1 MVYWKISQVP
11 IPPVNPPPPPSY
23 VKMAINQGAR
33 TPSVHK
39 TITSLSA
46 GIVGA
51 TISMTAALILWFGT
65 FTAHAETTD
74 PQPNFG
80 MARPGEPCR
89 AGLTDIP
96 AAWTEAD
103 QWAWKK
109 ICEDQDAD
117 FNSRLGIEFNPGNP
131 EHQEHWSDERR
142 FLSRDFLKTI
152 LYHEPFRSAIP
163 HRGIHINGAVFKH
176 VIDLHDGKI
185 SHPIALRNSAFE
197 LPVLLDRVTTSSVV
211 SFDGSSFTRKLTMDS
226 VSIGA
231 HLFMREAVF
240 QEVVLREADIG
251 GQVSMIR
258 SRFLGMLNMDS
269 ISIGQSLLMRESAD
283 FQEVDLTDA
292 DIGAQVS
299 MNGSM
304 FRGLLNMSLI
314 SIGGSLFMHDVIFGE
329 VSLIVATIAGHVAMD
344 RSTFQGNLNMNSI
357 SVGGNLFMRD
367 KAKFRAVNLT
377 TANIS
382 GRVNMDSSAFQG
394 NLDMNSISVG
404 GGLFMR
410 DKAKFRAVNLTAAN
424 ISGQVNMDGSAFLD
438 KLNLDSISIDQH
450 LFMRGTATFREV
462 IVLAANIVGN
472 LDARGSEFGSLDLT
486 GARIDRE
493 LVLGSQE
500 GTVTWTA
507 RKDRTNS
514 AYPVQLKLQN
524 TTISIL
530 QDTKTSWPPALELE
544 GFTYNRLGVKGAN
557 VEDMPHQRGSDWFI
571 AWLARDNSYSPQPYR
586 QLAGVL
592 DASGHKDMANDILF
606 ASRERERTE
615 SNPSEGN
622 WWLLSA
628 LKFTI
633 GYGYGFGYFCAVVWI
648 VIFTLIGTYILRRN
662 KECHDNGE
670 KLGFWF
676 SLDML
681 LPIIQLR
688 KRHYEVDLSNR
699 GVRYYFYVHKLI
711 GYLLVFFVIAGLT
724 GLTE

>member
-1 MVYWKISQVP
+1 
-11 IPPVNPPPPPSY
+11 
-23 VKMAINQGAR
+23 MAVNQGAR

-39 TITSLSA
+39 TIASLSA
-46 GIVGA
+46 ATVAA
-51 TISMTAALILWFGT
+51 TITTAAVIFLWFGM
-65 FTAHAETTD
+65 FTVHAEPTD

-89 AGLTDIP
+89 VGLKDIP
-96 AAWTEAD
+96 ATWNDAD
-103 QWAWKK
+103 KWAWKK
-109 ICEDQDAD
+109 ICEGQDAN
-117 FNSRLGIEFNPGNP
+117 FNARLGIEFNPGNP

-152 LYHEPFRSAIP
+152 LLHEPFRSAIP
-163 HRGIHINGAVFKH
+163 HQGIRINGAVFKH
-176 VIDLHDGKI
+176 VIDLQDGEI
-185 SHPIALRNSAFE
+185 SRPIVLRSSAFE
-197 LPVLLDRVTTSSVV
+197 LPVTLDRVTTSSFV
-211 SFDGSSFTRKLTMDS
+211 SFDGSNFTGKLRMDS

-240 QEVVLREADIG
+240 RKVDLRNADIG
-251 GQVSMIR
+251 GQVNMVR

-269 ISIGQSLLMRESAD
+269 ISIGQSLLMREGAD
-283 FQEVDLTDA
+283 FQEVDLTNA
-292 DIGAQVS
+292 DIGSNVS
-299 MNGSM
+299 MDGSM
-304 FRGLLNMSLI
+304 FRGFLKMNFI
-314 SIGGSLFMHDVIFGE
+314 SIGGDLFMYDVIFGE
-329 VSLIVATIAGHVAMD
+329 VSLIAATIAGHVAMNS
-344 RSTFQGNLNMNSI
+344 STFQGNLIMNSI

-367 KAKFRAVNLT
+367 QAEFRAVDLR

-382 GRVNMDSSAFQG
+382 GRISIIRSRFLGTLN
-394 NLDMNSISVG
+394 MNSIRIGKS
-404 GGLFMR
+404 LIMR
-410 DKAKFRAVNLTAAN
+410 DQAEFRAVDLTAAN
-424 ISGQVNMDGSAFLD
+424 ISGQVDMDGSAFLG
-438 KLNLDSISIDQH
+438 KLNLDSISIDRH
-450 LFMRGTATFREV
+450 LLMRGPATFREV
-462 IVLAANIVGN
+462 IALAANIVGN
-472 LDARGSEFGSLDLT
+472 LDTRGSELESLDLT

-507 RKDRTNS
+507 RKDRANS
-514 AYPVQLKLQN
+514 ARSVQLKLQN
-524 TTISIL
+524 TTIGVL

-592 DASGHKDMANDILF
+592 DASGHKNMANDILF

-633 GYGYGFGYFCAVVWI
+633 GYGYGLRYFWVVGWL
-648 VIFTLIGTYILRRN
+648 VIFTLIGTCWLRCE
-662 KECHDNGE
+662 KECHDNGK

-688 KRHYEVDLSNR
+688 KRHYEIDLPDK
-699 GVRYYFYVHKLI
+699 GVRYYFFSHKLV
-711 GYLLVFFVIAGLT
+711 GYVLVFFVIAGLT